1 MTSLKRILL
10 AEDSPQDV
18 EMTLHAM
25 AKNHLAN
32 EVVVVPNGVEALDYL
47 FRRGKFAERPE
58 GNPVVAMLDL
68 KMPKLDGLEVLRQM
82 KAHPDLKRIPVVIM
96 TGSREESD
104 LVKSYDLG
112 VNAFVVKPVDF
123 KQFVDS
129 VQNLSCFWGLINE
142 PPPGSASPG

>member
-47 FRRGKFAERPE
+47 FRRGKFSERPE

-68 KMPKLDGLEVLRQM
+68 KMPKLDGL
-82 KAHPDLKRIPVVIM
+82 
-96 TGSREESD
+96 GSPSS
-104 LVKSYDLG
+104 K
-112 VNAFVVKPVDF
+112 
-123 KQFVDS
+123 
-129 VQNLSCFWGLINE
+129 
-142 PPPGSASPG
+142 